1 MTRNTNLLM
10 HTGNVP
16 IRFRNNEATHG
27 HGVIRSIGILH
38 LYPPPN
44 PRWIEAQGNKGEV
57 GFNNCGLL
65 SFESATLMF
74 NIFTQRKMILF
85 RFTRVYKLAH
95 NLIDNYLYLDLAKI
109 DGQRYR
115 AQYAVLVSH

>member
-1 MTRNTNLLM
+1 MFRSDSEIMKRRTDTVLL
-10 HTGNVP
+10 
-16 IRFRNNEATHG
+16 
-27 HGVIRSIGILH
+27 GVGILH
-38 LYPPPN
+38 LYPPLN
-44 PRWIEAQGNKGEV
+44 PRRIEAQGNKGEV

-65 SFESATLMF
+65 SFESATSMF
-74 NIFTQRKMILF
+74 NIFTQRKMVLF